1 MKNFVL
7 KILNIPFKTL
17 RVVIHSISFQDIIP
31 SYESNNLSEEDSN
44 EFVKFLGLESSEPI
58 AQIGGTGKEGEA
70 IASSF
75 FSGHYENTVG
85 TSTFFTLEDNNP
97 EEGMNNPRLTY

>member
-1 MKNFVL
+1 MISVPVVTRS
-7 KILNIPFKTL
+7 IL
-17 RVVIHSISFQDIIP
+17 FQDIIP
-31 SYESNNLSEEDSN
+31 SYETNNLSKEDSN

-70 IASSF
+70 VASSF

-97 EEGMNNPRLTY
+97 GEGIDNTRLAYCQIRP